1 MRFVIVI
8 REPGSAAQW
17 WPADVSS
24 EPPPPITAATLFLHK
39 PSANVS
45 SGWIERPAVG
55 VPCPSLR
62 LGRWPTGDGPPAHPC
77 WWAGWLAGRVVGR
90 ILLGRLRFDP
100 PVGLRRSAAT
110 VVVVIC
116 NHRHRDVSPAEATAT
131 ATRREESNAL
141 NWKALPV
148 WGLYKQIS
156 QALRAFTGIFVHRL
170 DERSVFE
177 TWAREPAARS
187 LRLRDAAPDESV
199 PYVQTRRVG
208 NVCVCFDVSG
218 VSRLRTWGG
227 GGGGWQAIRPI
238 LMSGGG
244 TRLQCCSNRWPRRG
258 RPLGRT

>member
-8 REPGSAAQW
+8 REPGSAQW

-24 EPPPPITAATLFLHK
+24 ERATNHRCNFISAQAERERLIRLDRAA
-39 PSANVS
+39 S
-45 SGWIERPAVG
+45 PAVG

-100 PVGLRRSAAT
+100 PVGLRCSA
-110 VVVVIC
+110 
-116 NHRHRDVSPAEATAT
+116 RHRGRRHLQPPSLRATSPPAEATAT

-187 LRLRDAAPDESV
+187 LRLRDAAPDENV
-199 PYVQTRRVG
+199 PYVQVQTRRVG

-218 VSRLRTWGG
+218 VSRLRTFFF
-227 GGGGWQAIRPI
+227 
-238 LMSGGG
+238 
-244 TRLQCCSNRWPRRG
+244 
-258 RPLGRT
+258 

>member
-1 MRFVIVI
+1 MVAGGRFQRASHQSPLQLYFCTSRARTSHPV
-8 REPGSAAQW
+8 GSSGQPSRRCAVSVSPPRALADRG
-17 WPADVSS
+17 WPACASMLV
-24 EPPPPITAATLFLHK
+24 
-39 PSANVS
+39 
-45 SGWIERPAVG
+45 
-55 VPCPSLR
+55 
-62 LGRWPTGDGPPAHPC
+62 
-77 WWAGWLAGRVVGR
+77 GWLAGWARG
-90 ILLGRLRFDP
+90 GSNPAWPP
-100 PVGLRRSAAT
+100 PVRSAGRAPVLRPPPWSSSSAT
-110 VVVVIC
+110 TV
-116 NHRHRDVSPAEATAT
+116 TAT
-131 ATRREESNAL
+131 SPPRRRRRREESNAL

-170 DERSVFE
+170 LDERSVLE

-187 LRLRDAAPDESV
+187 LRDAAPDESV

>member
-1 MRFVIVI
+1 MARLRI
-8 REPGSAAQW
+8 
-17 WPADVSS
+17 
-24 EPPPPITAATLFLHK
+24 H
-39 PSANVS
+39 
-45 SGWIERPAVG
+45 VG
-55 VPCPSLR
+55 GL
-62 LGRWPTGDGPPAHPC
+62 
-77 WWAGWLAGRVVGR
+77 AGWLGAWWVESCLAASGS
-90 ILLGRLRFDP
+90 I
-100 PVGLRRSAAT
+100 RRSGSGAPPAT

-170 DERSVFE
+170 LDERSVLE

>member
-8 REPGSAAQW
+8 REPGSAQW

-141 NWKALPV
+141 NSKA
-148 WGLYKQIS
+148 LYKQIF
-156 QALRAFTGIFVHRL
+156 QALRAFTGMYICA
-170 DERSVFE
+170 SVGRAIGSLLGLE
-177 TWAREPAARS
+177 TWAREPGARS
-187 LRLRDAAPDESV
+187 LRDA
-199 PYVQTRRVG
+199 
-208 NVCVCFDVSG
+208 
-218 VSRLRTWGG
+218 L
-227 GGGGWQAIRPI
+227 
-238 LMSGGG
+238 
-244 TRLQCCSNRWPRRG
+244 
-258 RPLGRT
+258 